1 MNWEECPVLVT
12 GGASFISSHLVD
24 ELVLRGAKVTVV
36 DDLSNGKKDNLEK
49 SLDKIKF
56 IQQNLEY
63 ISKKEI
69 NDIFEGNEIV
79 FHFAADH
86 GGRGYIDTHPADVC
100 SNFAIIMHLK
110 HVMTQ
115 VLRKLFSQV
124 LLACIQHSY
133 KTRLVQIT
141 D

>member
-69 NDIFEGNEIV
+69 NELNGRTKYSIQFIRENDLLGKKILNKTIFLSWQE
-79 FHFAADH
+79 HQ
-86 GGRGYIDTHPADVC
+86 
-100 SNFAIIMHLK
+100 K
-110 HVMTQ
+110 
-115 VLRKLFSQV
+115 
-124 LLACIQHSY
+124 
-133 KTRLVQIT
+133 
-141 D
+141 